1 MLSKDLRQLKQCIL
15 RWVQQNVSTLLALLP
30 QIMAADQN
38 VRLGSIPWTHTQC
51 IPLIAMIHTQEPYPK
66 MTTYDNLHLPIGSM
80 YAIYGNIYHQ
90 YTPFLLAYIPAPWIL
105 WVCDPQVFHVQ
116 SRYVQIYLMKGF
128 WLQFSITGITTL
140 DLLWLLVQDLRT
152 KGLQQVSEEFLPS
165 ELQVGWKLEGNGK
178 EMSRT

>member
-1 MLSKDLRQLKQCIL
+1 
-15 RWVQQNVSTLLALLP
+15 
-30 QIMAADQN
+30 
-38 VRLGSIPWTHTQC
+38 
-51 IPLIAMIHTQEPYPK
+51 
-66 MTTYDNLHLPIGSM
+66 
-80 YAIYGNIYHQ
+80 
-90 YTPFLLAYIPAPWIL
+90 
-105 WVCDPQVFHVQ
+105 
-116 SRYVQIYLMKGF
+116 MKGF